1 MQKKSAIR
9 TKPIPQRT
17 KETSN
22 CCSGLRFPVLSSR
35 KVHGLPNSEN
45 WNLARPVTLKICY
58 GSGVRDSLHVSDRN
72 MHVPP
77 MQPYVSEKTHVPTNG
92 SANVN
97 SRKRTCHRNAFQRNS
112 AVETTLHHLKT
123 ALHHRNSAEP
133 LQ

>member
-1 MQKKSAIR
+1 MVRLIQKTGIWRA
-9 TKPIPQRT
+9 
-17 KETSN
+17 
-22 CCSGLRFPVLSSR
+22 PVI
-35 KVHGLPNSEN
+35 
-45 WNLARPVTLKICY
+45 LKICC

-72 MHVPP
+72 VYVPP
-77 MQPYVSEKTHVPTNG
+77 MQPYVSEKTYVSTDG

-97 SRKRTCHRNAFQRNS
+97 SRKHTCHRNVFQRNN